1 MALIHSWRARAFAG
15 LLADARAAHHCAPL
29 WKLNGQRAVLWLTNV
44 VWSCYYYWIAAT
56 TISLCY
62 EFTMFSTLSLLL
74 PVLALFSGSA
84 RSYRH
89 SSEISIH
96 CLEPDRYGGKG
107 RFFKKR
113 PLFKKQQKHRVRQL
127 WKSLFFVIIQLF
139 HQSLLN
145 TY

>member
-1 MALIHSWRARAFAG
+1 
-15 LLADARAAHHCAPL
+15 
-29 WKLNGQRAVLWLTNV
+29 
-44 VWSCYYYWIAAT
+44 
-56 TISLCY
+56 
-62 EFTMFSTLSLLL
+62 MFSTLSLLL

-107 RFFKKR
+107 HFLKKAIV
-113 PLFKKQQKHRVRQL
+113 QKTAKIQSL
-127 WKSLFFVIIQLF
+127 TTLEKSLFFVIIQLF